1 MKKIVS
7 GLILLFVGF
16 AAFCQSDKKPCS
28 LTEAEE
34 EGHLVRKGEMN
45 YLSGNYKELRLS
57 IQFQMIDNN
66 MYVCIG
72 MDLPQGDT
80 IYQDNLAYIQFEDG
94 KECVLTPDIVR
105 KDKSGK
111 RTECK
116 FLVPEK
122 DEPLFIAS
130 VMSGVFLSTKE
141 HPQIDIIDL
150 NRYTARKFRERFEC
164 AYSNLKK

>member
-7 GLILLFVGF
+7 GLILLFVSF

-105 KDKSGK
+105 KDKGDPAAVVYEAIDKAKNNPSIN
-111 RTECK
+111 R
-116 FLVPEK
+116 LVPAIVS
-122 DEPLFIAS
+122 PLKIRPKS
-130 VMSGVFLSTKE
+130 ILSS
-141 HPQIDIIDL
+141 I
-150 NRYTARKFRERFEC
+150 
-164 AYSNLKK
+164 

>member
-1 MKKIVS
+1 
-7 GLILLFVGF
+7 
-16 AAFCQSDKKPCS
+16 
-28 LTEAEE
+28 
-34 EGHLVRKGEMN
+34 MN

-105 KDKSGK
+105 KDKSG
-111 RTECK
+111 
-116 FLVPEK
+116 
-122 DEPLFIAS
+122 
-130 VMSGVFLSTKE
+130 
-141 HPQIDIIDL
+141 
-150 NRYTARKFRERFEC
+150 
-164 AYSNLKK
+164 